1 MVRPRG
7 YLVGFAYML
16 KQYGLYEKVR
26 IYLLYLYLPLL
37 ADPGVPQQRVRL
49 CWGGPSDISR
59 ARSYR

>member
-26 IYLLYLYLPLL
+26 IYLLYRYLPLS

-49 CWGGPSDISR
+49 CWGGVRQI
-59 ARSYR
+59 